1 MSKIFA
7 ETIADFVKLD
17 SNENTVEDNKN
28 RKIHLSNHSPLL
40 YDIELQNNDKGL

>member
-1 MSKIFA
+1 MSKVFA
-7 ETIADFVKLD
+7 ETIVDFVKLD
-17 SNENTVEDNKN
+17 SNENTVEDNN